1 MPLPRPPLSARVLVI
16 AGLVVLSVAT
26 SVLFARYGLHR
37 LSLELR
43 RRKS

>member
-16 AGLVVLSVAT
+16 AGLVVLSVAAL
-26 SVLFARYGLHR
+26 VLFARYGLHR
-37 LSLELR
+37 LSLKLR